1 MARLATRFE
10 ARKAVTGDLLVDY
23 LHDPDFR
30 VRIAAAD
37 GLKQLGDGRHAGTL
51 DAMAE
56 RELDGRAVRVAREA
70 AAALRKGETVPDDLK
85 KLRDEVEELR
95 QDNRR
100 LAERLEQTAA
110 GMPGREQANE

>member
-1 MARLATRFE
+1 
-10 ARKAVTGDLLVDY
+10 
-23 LHDPDFR
+23 
-30 VRIAAAD
+30 
-37 GLKQLGDGRHAGTL
+37 
-51 DAMAE
+51 
-56 RELDGRAVRVAREA
+56 VAREA
-70 AAALRKGETVPDDLK
+70 AAALRKGETVADDLK